1 MFLYQFEIPQRLTTD
16 FFAVHGR
23 DNAYYAERMVAIR
36 KPKDQAD
43 EEDKYCLRKGA
54 KSKDPLTIKFLLAHP
69 FSSLHG
75 LRDRFND
82 YSDYKLSLS
91 EAYEALKT
99 YETDHARFLRPFGR
113 PRDATHI
120 SGYPLV
126 LLQR

>member
-16 FFAVHGR
+16 FFAVRGR

-36 KPKDQAD
+36 KPKNQAG

-54 KSKDPLTIKFLLAHP
+54 KSKDLLAIKLSLAHP
-69 FSSLHG
+69 FSSFHD

-82 YSDYKLSLS
+82 YSDYKLSLR

-120 SGYPLV
+120 SGFPLV
-126 LLQR
+126 MLRR